1 MIWPKRIMLA
11 VPFAISA
18 ALTAM
23 LAFAN
28 HYPVRHE
35 HLAGYAFLFGTPWA
49 WLLDHNWYG
58 GSHPQWLEHLIIYM
72 LILWFRPCSMQHVF
86 GFC

>member
-28 HYPVRHE
+28 HYPVRRE

-49 WLLDHNWYG
+49 WLLDTPLQCSG
-58 GSHPQWLEHLIIYM
+58 PQLHHRKRRWSGL
-72 LILWFRPCSMQHVF
+72 
-86 GFC
+86 